1 MPESDRKGESIMS
14 ENPVIHTLRTRRA
27 CRSYKPEQV
36 REEDL
41 APILEAGTWAPTGMG
56 RQSPRIAVVQN
67 PDDLAALERLN
78 GGVMGNPDSHPF
90 YGAPTVLVVFAD
102 ATIPTYLADGNLVI
116 GNLLNAAAAVG
127 VDSCY
132 IWRATEVFD
141 SDEGKALMKKWGVPE
156 TCRGIGNV
164 ILGYGREGGTR
175 EPAPRRED
183 YIIRV

>member
-1 MPESDRKGESIMS
+1 MI
-14 ENPVIHTLRTRRA
+14 ENPVLETLKTRRA
-27 CRSYKPEQV
+27 CRSYKPDQV
-36 REEDL
+36 CEEAL
-41 APILEAGTWAPTGMG
+41 AAILEAGTWAPTGMG
-56 RQSPRIAVVQN
+56 RQSPRIAVIQN

-102 ATIPTYLADGNLVI
+102 ATIPTYMADGNLVI
-116 GNLLNAAAAVG
+116 GNLLNAAASVG

-175 EPAPRRED
+175 APAPRRED